1 MQTNR
6 PVSKS
11 MMPGERLASAWIR
24 DMPQQFQEKR
34 NIGILIHALA
44 RQMEE
49 VEMVF
54 GEINTL
60 TDIHTARGK
69 NLDYVGDIVCMSRK
83 EAGELINRRF
93 PEPVISDERY
103 REYLQYQVLR
113 NTSDCTYA
121 DIMKAIDLLWDVDR
135 ARYYEREDRPATI
148 FIGLP
153 AVDIE
158 EEDPAEG
165 KPQILKPGGVGF
177 VYTVQYGIRADHT
190 VMERVIFS
198 RLNLHVWFR
207 FFDMRLLDGK
217 WILDGSVHLGQ
228 RPGCQMKA
236 AVICGMIPAR
246 YTEVME
252 LSGILFFMKFPDVQM
267 LHEFGV
273 KIKTAVRS
281 SAVWNMKAEKMRIW
295 IPLPEY
301 GTVKSDFVT
310 IKKNL
315 WQLDGLVMLDGS
327 RLLDAEMRK
336 ERL

>member
-1 MQTNR
+1 MQMNK
-6 PVSKS
+6 PAQIKLS
-11 MMPGERLASAWIR
+11 PGKHMAADWLR
-24 DMPQQFQEKR
+24 DMPQQFQGKM
-34 NIGILIHALA
+34 NIEILIRAFS

-49 VEMVF
+49 VETVL
-54 GEINTL
+54 GKINTL
-60 TDIHTARGK
+60 TDIDTAHGK

-103 REYLQYQVLR
+103 REYLHYQVLR

-121 DIMKAIDLLWDVDR
+121 DIMKAIDILWDVDR

-177 VYTVQYGIRADHT
+177 IYTVQYGTRVDHT
-190 VMERVIFS
+190 GMERVIFS
-198 RLNLHVWFR
+198 CLNLHVWFR

-217 WILDGSVHLGQ
+217 WLLDGSVHLGQ
-228 RPGCQMKA
+228 RPGCQMKV
-236 AVICGMIPAR
+236 AVICGIIPVR
-246 YTEVME
+246 YTEVTE
-252 LSGILFFMKFPDVQM
+252 LSGIMFSIKFPDVQI

-273 KIKTAVRS
+273 KIKTVVRS
-281 SAVWNMKAEKMRIW
+281 SAAWNLKAEKMRIW

-301 GTVKSDFVT
+301 GTVKIDFVT

-315 WQLDGLVMLDGS
+315 WQLDGQVMLDGS
-327 RLLDAEMRK
+327 RILDAEMRK
-336 ERL
+336 EKL